1 MGASTYLDRY
11 NSEKLRKMRMLYKA
25 PKRKEKKRET
35 GRKNKH
41 IVIRLNGNESKLR
54 DSEMSILDF

>member
-1 MGASTYLDRY
+1 
-11 NSEKLRKMRMLYKA
+11 MLYKA

-35 GRKNKH
+35 GRNNKH

>member
-35 GRKNKH
+35 GRNNKH